1 MKTSIGI
8 FQGKGATNN
17 KLLLEI
23 LYNNEPLT
31 AWELTHKIQIKIK
44 NRASLHAIYNK
55 SLRNLEKKG
64 YIKRVGTKWILQ
76 FKGIIAVL
84 INQPEPKPWNEKW
97 TKFFENYVKPLKK
110 LTKKYTIRE
119 NEKEIADL
127 SDVAKHIP
135 ISDLKKFEGWVALS
149 KHVKNLIDKGFINLD
164 VISDKSLFLLL
175 LSEFDESKVSDTLKK
190 YGINSNSLGD

>member
-1 MKTSIGI
+1 MKNQIGI

-17 KLLLEI
+17 KWLLET

-31 AWELTHKIQIKIK
+31 AWELTHKIQTKIK
-44 NRASLHAIYNK
+44 NRVSLHAIFNK

-84 INQPEPKPWNEKW
+84 IIQPEPKPWNEKW
-97 TKFFENYVKPLKK
+97 TKVFENYVKPLKK
-110 LTKKYTIRE
+110 LAKKYTIRE

-127 SDVAKHIP
+127 SDVAKRIP
-135 ISDLKKFEGWVALS
+135 INNLRKFESWVALS
-149 KHVKNLIDKGFINLD
+149 NHVKNLMEKGFINLD

-175 LSEFDESKVSDTLKK
+175 LSEFDESKISDAFKK
-190 YGINSNSLGD
+190 YGINSESFGD